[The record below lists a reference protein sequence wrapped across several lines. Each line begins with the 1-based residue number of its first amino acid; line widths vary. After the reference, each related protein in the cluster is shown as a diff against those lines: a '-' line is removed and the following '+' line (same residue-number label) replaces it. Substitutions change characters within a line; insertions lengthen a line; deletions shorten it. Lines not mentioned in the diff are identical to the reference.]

1 MRRSESE
8 KKLLELKYNLIFSLK
23 LTDNKMHFIIN
34 ISLIYKDNEESE
46 NGRRIQQRLNDNLGT
61 VEI

>member
-8 KKLLELKYNLIFSLK
+8 KKMLELKYNLIFSLK

-34 ISLIYKDNEESE
+34 ISLIYKDNEES
-46 NGRRIQQRLNDNLGT
+46 
-61 VEI
+61 